1 VSLSPKRI
9 VTKASK
15 HLATLTL
22 RRVAKSS
29 VLSAVSERVIVRSTL
44 RLIRS
49 SDIVAKFRPAHSSS
63 DTKLAD
69 QLGATVRSMTA
80 KQKAAYAR
88 TDTTPAKS
96 RDNHRSNKLRSNEYD
111 RRCSI
116 FVSCNKCAGIH
127 DTGISLVM
135 QHGPVRK
142 QSLADLYKRKVP
154 RPLKKL
160 SRTIV
165 TCPWTGRQ
173 SLQTD
178 NRRIFLVPL

>member
-1 VSLSPKRI
+1 
-9 VTKASK
+9 VTRAAE
-15 HLATLTL
+15 HLVTLTL

-29 VLSAVSERVIVRSTL
+29 VLSVMSEKRIIKSKL

-49 SDIVAKFRPAHSSS
+49 TDILAKFRADRSSS
-63 DTKLAD
+63 DT
-69 QLGATVRSMTA
+69 
-80 KQKAAYAR
+80 
-88 TDTTPAKS
+88 PAKE
-96 RDNHRSNKLRSNEYD
+96 LCSNEHD

-116 FVSCNKCAGIH
+116 FVSCNKCARIH

-135 QHGPVRK
+135 QHSPVLK
-142 QSLADLYKRKVP
+142 HSLADLYKGKVP
-154 RPLKKL
+154 KPLKKL

-178 NRRIFLVPL
+178 NRRIFLVPTNNSACQL